1 MALAVTVLYDLA
13 QLEDEPRRRGIGEY
27 LSFGKSLFRGNFD
40 LHVFCG
46 PELVAKCEELL
57 SERPQGASTVIE
69 ALPFS
74 DLPGWRIGEVAR
86 IGFEEGK
93 IKRTSSTANQVK
105 DSVFAN
111 TLWWS
116 KLGLME
122 RAAENL
128 KHANHQSL
136 WWIDF
141 GIAHAS
147 GAIISE
153 IHDVAMP
160 KFGVLR
166 QLNEIADEDYEFFQ
180 TGIPIVAGGMFAI
193 PRAHIQHVKER
204 FEAQLD
210 RVISMGL
217 LVNDES
223 ILSWLVSSE
232 KCDVVETTFDQII
245 SDLLIPLTKQERVVT
260 INKKVFEDESL
271 IDISE
276 YVLRRIRL
284 PDPEHTDQRA
294 TNPSIAVHPDGGFL
308 CIVRHVNYVYE
319 QGFYRQIDGSD
330 VVRTENVLV
339 KMNRD
344 FDIEWSSIIDDQKL
358 CEHAELFPVFGL
370 EDARLFQRDDEW
382 WMSGTCRE
390 HRVDGRCQIF
400 MCRLKIDELNSA
412 QIEFTVQLPFLSEN
426 RHEKNWMPIVGS
438 EHSWVWGVQPT
449 VRCRFDDVTGS
460 LVPSRTAKGD
470 LSIRGSS
477 QVVPWKNG
485 WLAVVHD
492 VEMVNGL
499 RTYRHRFVRWS
510 DLWEIE
516 FVSPPFRLGDDAFG
530 LEFCAGLVVLDGGQR
545 LLLSVGIGDSRAE
558 IVAMEVPAWL

>member
-13 QLEDEPRRRGIGEY
+13 QLEGEPRRRGVGEY
-27 LSFGKSLFRGNFD
+27 FSFGKSLFRGNFD

-46 PELVAKCEELL
+46 PELVTKCEELL
-57 SERPQGASTVIE
+57 SERPQGFCTVIE

-74 DLPGWRIGEVAR
+74 DLPGWRFGELAR
-86 IGFEEGK
+86 IGLEKGE
-93 IKRTSSTANQVK
+93 IKRTSSTANQIK

-111 TLWWS
+111 ALWWS

-122 RAAENL
+122 RVAADP

-141 GIAHAS
+141 GISHAS

-153 IHDVAMP
+153 IHEVALP

-166 QLNEIADEDYEFFQ
+166 QLHKISDEDYEFFQ

-193 PRAHIQHVKER
+193 PHAHIAHVKER

-210 RVISMGL
+210 RVLLMGL
-217 LVNDES
+217 VVNDES
-223 ILSWLVSSE
+223 ILSWLISTE
-232 KCDVVETTFDQII
+232 MCDVVETTFDGLI
-245 SDLLIPLTKQERVVT
+245 SDLLIPSTKQNSVVT
-260 INKKVFEDESL
+260 INEKMFEDEQL

-284 PDPEHTDQRA
+284 PDPERLDQRA
-294 TNPSIAVHPDGGFL
+294 TNPSIAIHPDGGFL
-308 CIVRHVNYVYE
+308 CVVRHVNYVYE
-319 QGFYRQIDGSD
+319 QGFYRQLDGGD

-339 KMNRD
+339 KLND
-344 FDIEWSSIIDDQKL
+344 QFQVDWSSVIDDQNL
-358 CEHAELFPVFGL
+358 CGHAELFPVFGL
-370 EDARLFQRDDEW
+370 EDARLFQRDDGW

-390 HRVDGRCQIF
+390 HRDDGRCQIF
-400 MCRLKIDELNSA
+400 MSKLKIGESNA
-412 QIEFTVQLPFLSEN
+412 VQMEVTVQLPFLSEN

-438 EHSWVWGVQPT
+438 EQAWVWGVKPT
-449 VRCRFDDVTGS
+449 VRCWFDDATGS

-470 LSIRGSS
+470 LSIRGGS
-477 QVVPWKNG
+477 QVVPWGYG

-492 VEMVNGL
+492 VEVVNGF
-499 RTYRHRFVRWS
+499 RVYRHRFVRWS
-510 DLWEIE
+510 EHWELD
-516 FVSPPFRLGDDAFG
+516 FVSPPFRLGDDVHG

-558 IVAMEVPAWL
+558 LVVLEVPEWL